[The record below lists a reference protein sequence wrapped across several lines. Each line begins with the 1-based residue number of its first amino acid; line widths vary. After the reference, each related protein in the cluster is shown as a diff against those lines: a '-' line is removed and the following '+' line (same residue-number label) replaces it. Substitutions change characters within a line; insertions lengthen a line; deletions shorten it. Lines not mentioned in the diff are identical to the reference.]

1 MALELGSVCKRVT
14 AQGAAEVVFILL
26 VAILNVFFQRGKAFI
41 SSVTIRTGEHLGKC
55 IWCSCKT
62 RIVHFKDVPKLVPKC
77 PPRPSAVCQIL
88 CFVSDPQNQHTDVS
102 LFYKERM

>member
-14 AQGAAEVVFILL
+14 AQGAAEVVFVLL

-41 SSVTIRTGEHLGKC
+41 SSVTVRTGEQLGKC
-55 IWCSCKT
+55 IWCSCET
-62 RIVHFKDVPKLVPKC
+62 RIVRFKDVPKVAPKR

-88 CFVSDPQNQHTDVS
+88 CFVADPQNPHTDVS
-102 LFYKERM
+102 LFYKERT